1 MDINSKRFELELQF
15 AAEKSMNVEQKI
27 RLIEYLLKEI
37 ERECMKKIIQITNK
51 KRAAATTTTQKLN
64 YFYLIMTQI
73 SQKSKAL
80 VDWNSAKVFAKLLSN
95 ENCLWTIFPPK
106 KEGGRCYHFPT
117 ETNFERK
124 VEECLKNNPKH
135 SLGLIV
141 NPTVDKPA
149 DYGKRKEDI
158 SSMVM

>member
-1 MDINSKRFELELQF
+1 
-15 AAEKSMNVEQKI
+15 
-27 RLIEYLLKEI
+27 
-37 ERECMKKIIQITNK
+37 
-51 KRAAATTTTQKLN
+51 
-64 YFYLIMTQI
+64 MTQI

-80 VDWNSAKVFAKLLSN
+80 VDWDSAKVFAKLLSN

-135 SLGLIV
+135 SLRF
-141 NPTVDKPA
+141 KPCRFCKNLGRIQFT
-149 DYGKRKEDI
+149 YKRSK
-158 SSMVM
+158 SNFC

>member
-1 MDINSKRFELELQF
+1 
-15 AAEKSMNVEQKI
+15 
-27 RLIEYLLKEI
+27 
-37 ERECMKKIIQITNK
+37 
-51 KRAAATTTTQKLN
+51 
-64 YFYLIMTQI
+64 MTQI

-141 NPTVDKPA
+141 NPNRILHIAALATFWFLSFIIFYLPRWI
-149 DYGKRKEDI
+149 KR
-158 SSMVM
+158 

>member
-1 MDINSKRFELELQF
+1 
-15 AAEKSMNVEQKI
+15 
-27 RLIEYLLKEI
+27 
-37 ERECMKKIIQITNK
+37 
-51 KRAAATTTTQKLN
+51 
-64 YFYLIMTQI
+64 MTQI

-124 VEECLKNNPKH
+124 VEDCLKNNPKH

-158 SSMVM
+158 SSNGYVKTWGASNSHIKGARAIFVEGETIE